1 MVRDSYG
8 CAAVNQHKCVCTCDA
23 LWASLSKEKQYA
35 ESYCCYVLAEYFRK
49 DKHLSVCHFFHLEWD
64 LFLLA
69 VCSSIHH
76 ILDHVLTYGIE
87 TERVTV
93 FPENPPWSDHFLI
106 TFALTIMHYKA
117 VGNPFH
123 YSRCL
128 SESALANFNSSAV
141 IFLNVPPQWIP
152 LPLRSVIVI
161 VLHLYSLRL
170 DTVAYLKTKPQS
182 VLFI

>member
-1 MVRDSYG
+1 MVVLQWTNINVSVPVMPYG
-8 CAAVNQHKCVCTCDA
+8 
-23 LWASLSKEKQYA
+23 
-35 ESYCCYVLAEYFRK
+35 
-49 DKHLSVCHFFHLEWD
+49 HLSQRKNSMLNHTAAMCWQNTSGKINICQYVFFFHLEWG

-69 VCSSIHH
+69 VCSSIDH

-106 TFALTIMHYKA
+106 TFALTIMNYKA